1 MCFII
6 IVYIGKLNLTL
17 LSFLSSDVSGNIAE
31 VWVVGC
37 VLVAGSRTQ
46 HFVSW
51 NYDMA
56 TVVLRWLCRGTFG
69 HCYHQFLNSTLQLWC
84 YQQKCISTTF
94 DQNIQNILTTY
105 SASENR
111 EHTNWMFFCYILCLP
126 TFRRRFFCITSM
138 VIVICWLRK
147 QVSRHAT
154 TRKYFPCRR

>member
-6 IVYIGKLNLTL
+6 LVYIGQLDLTL

-94 DQNIQNILTTY
+94 DQNIQNILTKY

-111 EHTNWMFFCYILCLP
+111 EHINWMLFVPSHLP
-126 TFRRRFFCITSM
+126 QAFFCITSM
-138 VIVICWLRK
+138 VIGICWLRK
-147 QVSRHAT
+147 QVSRHVT
-154 TRKYFPCRR
+154 TREYFSCRR